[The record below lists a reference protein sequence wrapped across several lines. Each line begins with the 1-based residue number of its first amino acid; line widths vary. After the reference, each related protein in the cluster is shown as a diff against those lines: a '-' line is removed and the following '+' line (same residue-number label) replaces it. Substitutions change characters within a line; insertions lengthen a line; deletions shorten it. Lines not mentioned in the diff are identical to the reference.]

1 MTFVKYSSDGKI
13 IIQPAALILSSLERE
28 EQLEMHTLDSALVLL
43 KSNME
48 IQEKFSVMAEL
59 VKLINSMLAEAIT
72 QLDESPDDLHS
83 IRIPIEAFE
92 DAGIDE
98 GDLQVLA
105 DDGIVILV
113 QDAQEVKLSSWTLDE
128 LARCGVTQEQM
139 KQLLK
144 EARADAE

>member
-1 MTFVKYSSDGKI
+1 MTFVKYSSNGKI

-72 QLDESPDDLHS
+72 QLDEAPDDLHS

-139 KQLLK
+139 EHLLK
-144 EARADAE
+144 EAKENGE

>member
-1 MTFVKYSSDGKI
+1 MTFVKYSSDGKV
-13 IIQPAALILSSLERE
+13 IIQPAALVLSSLEHE
-28 EQLEMHTLDSALVLL
+28 EKLEMHTLDSALVLL

-72 QLDESPDDLHS
+72 QLDEAPDDLHS

>member
-72 QLDESPDDLHS
+72 QLDEAPDDLHS

-139 KQLLK
+139 EHLLK
-144 EARADAE
+144 EVKENVE